1 MCAAR
6 ACVRACARIRYNTT
20 LKEQEIR
27 TMSEQREGGESFP
40 KNESTG
46 EGSNSGNSGEGKAR
60 TGEGGYGEGRS
71 QDDMAGQGTGQI
83 GGASGERE
91 TSR

>member
-1 MCAAR
+1 MGRWEANAR
-6 ACVRACARIRYNTT
+6 ARIPYKTDF
-20 LKEQEIR
+20 KGQESS
-27 TMSEQREGGESFP
+27 TMAGQSEGGGESFP

-46 EGSNSGNSGEGKAR
+46 EGSNSGNTGEDKAR

>member
-1 MCAAR
+1 MA
-6 ACVRACARIRYNTT
+6 
-20 LKEQEIR
+20 
-27 TMSEQREGGESFP
+27 EQREGGESFP

-60 TGEGGYGEGRS
+60 TAEGGEGRT
-71 QDDMAGQGTGQI
+71 QDNMAGQGTGQI

-91 TSR
+91 TGR

>member
-1 MCAAR
+1 MMAG
-6 ACVRACARIRYNTT
+6 
-20 LKEQEIR
+20 Q
-27 TMSEQREGGESFP
+27 SEGGESFP

-46 EGSNSGNSGEGKAR
+46 EGSNSGNSGEGKER
-60 TGEGGYGEGRS
+60 TGEDGYGEGRS
-71 QDDMAGQGTGQI
+71 QDNMAGQGTGQI